1 MGTDVIAG
9 GDRGVS
15 TGYLKDFSLRP
26 LFTLTAVIVSCHK
39 GTSQTACGEKRKD
52 FGIGPQR
59 VYDGVGTCY
68 EDAGDFEMWGDA
80 TPFSHLFLPGSVS
93 NDNVEGW
100 DV

>member
-1 MGTDVIAG
+1 MGEG
-9 GDRGVS
+9 CFDRIS
-15 TGYLKDFSLRP
+15 KDFSLRP

-68 EDAGDFEMWGDA
+68 EGAGDFEMWGRCH
-80 TPFSHLFLPGSVS
+80 TFWSFISPRFCIE
-93 NDNVEGW
+93 DNGEGW
-100 DV
+100 GIYNEAKADS